1 MSYPTRPIILVKSRN
16 VRFSVE
22 QYEAIQNIANSENR
36 QFAKVLRDLITYSL
50 KKYGKKKSKSKDT
63 A

>member
-1 MSYPTRPIILVKSRN
+1 MSYPSRPIILVKSRN

-22 QYEAIQNIANSENR
+22 QYAEIQNIANKENR

-50 KKYGKKKSKSKDT
+50 KKYGKKKIDIKS
-63 A
+63 

>member
-1 MSYPTRPIILVKSRN
+1 MSYPSRPIILVKSRN

-22 QYEAIQNIANSENR
+22 QYAQIQKIANTENR

-50 KKYGKKKSKSKDT
+50 KKYGKKKNNIKS
-63 A
+63 

>member
-1 MSYPTRPIILVKSRN
+1 MSYPSRPIILVKSRN

-22 QYEAIQNIANSENR
+22 QYAAIQEISNKENR

-50 KKYGKKKSKSKDT
+50 KKYGKKKIDIKS
-63 A
+63 

>member
-1 MSYPTRPIILVKSRN
+1 MSYPSRPIILVKSRN

-22 QYEAIQNIANSENR
+22 QYAEIQKIANIENR

-50 KKYGKKKSKSKDT
+50 KKYAKKKIDIKS
-63 A
+63 

>member
-22 QYEAIQNIANSENR
+22 QYAEIQNIANSENR
-36 QFAKVLRDLITYSL
+36 KFAKVLRDLITYSL
-50 KKYGKKKSKSKDT
+50 KKYGKKKSPRKDN

>member
-1 MSYPTRPIILVKSRN
+1 MSYPSRPVILVKSRN

-22 QYEAIQNIANSENR
+22 QYAAIQNIANKENR

-50 KKYGKKKSKSKDT
+50 KHYAKKKDSNKS
-63 A
+63 

>member
-1 MSYPTRPIILVKSRN
+1 MSYPSRPIILVKSRN

-22 QYEAIQNIANSENR
+22 QYAEIQKIANIENR

-50 KKYGKKKSKSKDT
+50 KKYARQKKIES
-63 A
+63 

>member
-1 MSYPTRPIILVKSRN
+1 MSYPSRPIILVKSRN

-22 QYEAIQNIANSENR
+22 QYAEIQKIANTENR

-50 KKYGKKKSKSKDT
+50 KKYGKKKIDIKS
-63 A
+63 

>member
-1 MSYPTRPIILVKSRN
+1 MSYPSRPIILVKSRN

-22 QYEAIQNIANSENR
+22 QYAAIQEISNKENR

-50 KKYGKKKSKSKDT
+50 KKYGKKKNNLKP
-63 A
+63 